1 VNRTDRLYALVEELR
16 AVAPRPRSAPWL
28 ARRFEVSV
36 RTIERDLDALR
47 QSGVPV
53 FTEPGRSGGYA
64 IDRSRTLP
72 PLALTAAEAL
82 AISVALREST
92 GSPFAEA
99 AASAAGKVLATLPA
113 DVQAR
118 EQLLAGTLYEVD
130 DGPGGSRPGG
140 GGGGA
145 GGPGGGPGT
154 SPAIDRTVMT
164 ALDRQRVLGL
174 TYVDRAGRR
183 TERDVEP
190 LGLLRSSHGWYLIA
204 WCRLRHGVRGFRL
217 PSIEAAELRGEH
229 VPARDPA
236 ILRRE
241 MDRFDAR
248 AFGAM

>member
-1 VNRTDRLYALVEELR
+1 VAAHDTIWGVNRTDRLYALVEELR

-47 QSGVPV
+47 QSGVPI

-82 AISVALREST
+82 AISVALRESAE
-92 GSPFAEA
+92 SPFAEA
-99 AASAAGKVLATLPA
+99 AGSAAGKVLATLPA
-113 DVQAR
+113 A
-118 EQLLAGTLYEVD
+118 
-130 DGPGGSRPGG
+130 
-140 GGGGA
+140 
-145 GGPGGGPGT
+145 
-154 SPAIDRTVMT
+154 AIDRTVMT

-174 TYVDRAGRR
+174 TYVDRGGQR

-190 LGLLRSSHGWYLIA
+190 LGLLRSSRGWYLIA
-204 WCRLRHGVRGFRL
+204 WCRLRHGIRGFQL